1 MDNNSIAILQ
11 DYKELIEKIFKKIEK
26 ELKEY
31 TGKDTSLQNKLLNS
45 ITNNQSIVKTNLS
58 RMKIELSNLK
68 DENNINKW
76 EGIIEIFHNKH
87 KE

>member
-76 EGIIEIFHNKH
+76 EGIIEILHNKH

>member
-1 MDNNSIAILQ
+1 MDNISIAILQ
-11 DYKELIEKIFKKIEK
+11 DYKELIEKNLKKIEK

-76 EGIIEIFHNKH
+76 EGIIEILHNKH

>member
-1 MDNNSIAILQ
+1 MDNNSIATLQ

-45 ITNNQSIVKTNLS
+45 ITNNQSKQ
-58 RMKIELSNLK
+58 KIINQNK
-68 DENNINKW
+68 FKYNENR
-76 EGIIEIFHNKH
+76 IIKFKR
-87 KE
+87 

>member
-1 MDNNSIAILQ
+1 MDNISIAILQ

-31 TGKDTSLQNKLLNS
+31 TGKDTSLQNKLLKS

>member
-1 MDNNSIAILQ
+1 MDNNSIATLQ

>member
-1 MDNNSIAILQ
+1 MDNISIATLQ

-76 EGIIEIFHNKH
+76 EGIIEILHNKH

>member
-1 MDNNSIAILQ
+1 MDNNSIATLQ

-76 EGIIEIFHNKH
+76 EGIIEILHNKH

>member
-1 MDNNSIAILQ
+1 MDNNSIATLQ

-58 RMKIELSNLK
+58 RMKIESSNLK

>member
-31 TGKDTSLQNKLLNS
+31 TGKDTSLQNKLSNS
-45 ITNNQSIVKTNLS
+45 ITNNQSKQFKYN
-58 RMKIELSNLK
+58 
-68 DENNINKW
+68 ENR
-76 EGIIEIFHNKH
+76 IIKFKR
-87 KE
+87 